1 MKNKD
6 ISSKNKEELIK
17 LLGEKR
23 NNIKE
28 FYFKSVS
35 GGIKNTK
42 ILREDKKDIAR
53 ILTVLNKK

>member
-6 ISSKNKEELIK
+6 LSSKNREELAK

-28 FYFKSVS
+28 FYFKAVS

-42 ILREDKKDIAR
+42 MLREDKKDVAR